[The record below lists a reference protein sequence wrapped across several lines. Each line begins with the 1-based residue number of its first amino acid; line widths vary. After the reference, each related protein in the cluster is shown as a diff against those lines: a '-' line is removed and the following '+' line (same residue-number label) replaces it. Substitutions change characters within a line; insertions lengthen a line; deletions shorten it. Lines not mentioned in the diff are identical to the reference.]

1 MEELLEEFIK
11 ECSAYTKTGA
21 VANYIPELTKA
32 DQDMLG
38 VYIKSPVYK
47 QTAVYGFT
55 SLL

>member
-21 VANYIPELTKA
+21 VADYIPELTK
-32 DQDMLG
+32 DDPDMLG
-38 VYIKSPVYK
+38 VYIKSPIYK

>member
-32 DQDMLG
+32 DPDMLISVLFWPIEG
-38 VYIKSPVYK
+38 EC
-47 QTAVYGFT
+47 QTETKG
-55 SLL
+55 